1 VPPPTEEVNGDFL
14 QHREYSTMSTTEQ
27 AKLGMLA
34 LRMRAILDGIDR
46 LNAELKGLKEN
57 KDHLSRLIQQEMED
71 TGIDSVKNNEAGLTL
86 SVRDEL
92 VPSYDPEHFS
102 EIFQWCALT
111 GRHDFI
117 QRRMSGA
124 KIREYVDSGG
134 ELPEGLTLT
143 PMTKVTFRRS

>member
-1 VPPPTEEVNGDFL
+1 
-14 QHREYSTMSTTEQ
+14 MSTTQEDLD
-27 AKLGMLA
+27 LGSLA
-34 LRMRAILDGIDR
+34 LKMRSILDHMDEA
-46 LNAELKGLKEN
+46 NATLKDLKERRN
-57 KDHLSRLIQQEMED
+57 NLSFQIQTQMENAGVD
-71 TGIDSVKNNEAGLTL
+71 TIKNNDARLTL
-86 SVRDEL
+86 SIKDDM
-92 VPSYDPEHFS
+92 VPSYDPEHFD
-102 EIFQWCALT
+102 EIFRWCANT